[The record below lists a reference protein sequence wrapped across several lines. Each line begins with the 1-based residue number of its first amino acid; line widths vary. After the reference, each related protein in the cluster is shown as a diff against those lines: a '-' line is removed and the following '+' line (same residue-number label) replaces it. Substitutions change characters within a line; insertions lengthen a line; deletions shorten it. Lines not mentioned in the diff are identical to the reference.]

1 MQDHCLPLC
10 GRQLLQCGFYRQ
22 GDRCHIFKR
31 GSRIGS
37 VEHGIFRLNDFLSK
51 AKVVHA
57 LVMRDRKQPAVK
69 FPPRRIAADALHHC
83 DKNILRQVIS
93 VLLMPGQFENISVN
107 SRIPAANQ
115 KLQCALIS
123 AFDPVHQFAIAI
135 FHCLTAF
142 SVSITNESTQRDER
156 YFIKIITGPCVCFP
170 TAIFKRFYIL
180 TPERKK
186 LRIKNQ
192 RICFIWSS
200 RKKQPP
206 CKS

>member
-10 GRQLLQCGFYRQ
+10 GRQLLQRGFYGQ

-37 VEHGIFRLNDFLSK
+37 VEHGVFRLNDFLSK

-57 LVMRDRKQPAVK
+57 LVMRDPKQPAVK

-123 AFDPVHQFAIAI
+123 AFDPAHQFVVAI

-142 SVSITNESTQRDER
+142 SVSITNESTQRDEKHKR
-156 YFIKIITGPCVCFP
+156 NFIKNYNRSLRVFP
-170 TAIFKRFYIL
+170 TAIFECFYIL
-180 TPERKK
+180 TPERKNCALGTK
-186 LRIKNQ
+186 E
-192 RICFIWSS
+192 
-200 RKKQPP
+200 
-206 CKS
+206 